1 MKLTIIRNAKVHTE
15 MPVYHLQ
22 DRNLSLRAMG
32 LLTKMLALPD
42 DWDFSINGLASICRD
57 GVGSVRSALKELEE
71 NGYIIRMN
79 DHAGNGRF
87 QRVTY
92 IIYEVPQKENAVEE
106 HKTPAEPKTSVHEA
120 EEPPEIPVEN
130 SKTEP
135 EKPSA
140 EIPYSAGTTQIK
152 KDRYDSIYNI
162 NQSISI
168 ISPGKPNME
177 YSDAVET
184 VRENIEYPVL
194 LERYPQKRLD
204 MIVDLAAEVLCSASD
219 TVLIGKERYPYSL
232 VKDRFMRIGS
242 ECVEYI
248 FDCLDRT
255 QTEIR
260 CIKAYL
266 LKTLFNAP
274 ATMEDYYQ
282 TKVNAM
288 FPGLV

>member
-162 NQSISI
+162 NQSDFERTGRKEPDTARTLGAGTDEIS
-168 ISPGKPNME
+168 E
-177 YSDAVET
+177 
-184 VRENIEYPVL
+184 
-194 LERYPQKRLD
+194 
-204 MIVDLAAEVLCSASD
+204 
-219 TVLIGKERYPYSL
+219 
-232 VKDRFMRIGS
+232 
-242 ECVEYI
+242 
-248 FDCLDRT
+248 RT
-255 QTEIR
+255 Q
-260 CIKAYL
+260 
-266 LKTLFNAP
+266 KT
-274 ATMEDYYQ
+274 
-282 TKVNAM
+282 
-288 FPGLV
+288 GL